1 MKISR
6 NTTPLQS
13 TPALFIENTPAVE
26 KRRDKRNKMD
36 TSCCC
41 YAKVLDDISK
51 LKESQNIILEGVEKL
66 LFAFNNRETFHDEER
81 PKKKRRHFSNR
92 CPESSLK
99 EYVHKEV
106 LQENYQKIVSGL
118 DFSKGHVLDRLLQG
132 DAISESD
139 HEIILNLGQKRK
151 DQNRYIIHR
160 FRHYGTDRF
169 ETFLESLSEEY
180 PDLRSDLKSTYQEKL
195 ETSGKRKCLFCTI
208 VNTVDISDVLDPLFE
223 NKLVDDTIIERRL
236 NYASLAQATLWS
248 QLFDQLKKASS
259 EDRCKELFVET
270 LATKYK
276 DIAESVES
284 VDFQTLFGCLCRQQ
298 KNAPACGFQ
307 TDGSGSLSDVSSIS
321 TMDGRPISKNT
332 VQDLQRVMSSHGFS
346 LQREETESF
355 GSISSHEKEI
365 SEEGSTSE
373 KYKTFSSFKN
383 QSITSPMDDAQF
395 PSNNDAVKS
404 NEQDE
409 IQMNKEV
416 KTTESLHLIREPL
429 SQSGKPRSHGDNS
442 KSIIP
447 VPRPRNP
454 KPNIPLNINNQLRSS
469 EKETVSP
476 VSIETVPG
484 LLPESLNHSQTT
496 KTNTSLRLSSSFQL
510 PSRTDRRRYGISVQQ
525 AEQFINWTSQDD
537 QNKSSDRRSYR
548 YRTA

>member
-1 MKISR
+1 MDYYMR
-6 NTTPLQS
+6 LQICF
-13 TPALFIENTPAVE
+13 LFIL
-26 KRRDKRNKMD
+26 RD
-36 TSCCC
+36 
-41 YAKVLDDISK
+41 
-51 LKESQNIILEGVEKL
+51 
-66 LFAFNNRETFHDEER
+66 
-81 PKKKRRHFSNR
+81 
-92 CPESSLK
+92 
-99 EYVHKEV
+99 YVHKEV

-365 SEEGSTSE
+365 SEEGSTAE
-373 KYKTFSSFKN
+373 KYEKTFSSFKN